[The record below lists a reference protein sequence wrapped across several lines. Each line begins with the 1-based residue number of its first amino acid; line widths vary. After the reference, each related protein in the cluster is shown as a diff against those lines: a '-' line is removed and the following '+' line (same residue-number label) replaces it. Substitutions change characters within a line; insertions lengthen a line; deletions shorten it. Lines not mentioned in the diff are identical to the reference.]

1 MQTSKDL
8 IEQFGVEEA
17 VCRAL
22 AIISGHTQKI
32 QQRSL
37 LWAVEGYITV
47 IIRVKSEIQS
57 TAYIWNILKK
67 SFSQSLV
74 DGVKGVK
81 LLKNKQGAAFD
92 IPESLKSEV
101 MEILVSNG
109 TNKAFTVEFP
119 TELPDLVED
128 DRSRMMGQGGYGG
141 GSGGGYGNRNYGNGN
156 SYGNRGDGMRG
167 GGRGGSGGS
176 GASGAGGNSR
186 YGGEK
191 LTHNK
196 LFVGNLGY
204 NTADNNLRGGFE
216 SQGLSVVDAFT
227 IKGKFVIT

>member
-1 MQTSKDL
+1 M
-8 IEQFGVEEA
+8 IEQFGIEESL
-17 VCRAL
+17 CRAL

-57 TAYIWNILKK
+57 ISYVWNILRRH
-67 SFSQSLV
+67 FSQAVV

-81 LLKNKQGAAFD
+81 MLKNKQGAAFD
-92 IPESLKSEV
+92 IPESLKGEV
-101 MEILVSNG
+101 MEVLISSGANQP
-109 TNKAFTVEFP
+109 FSVEFP
-119 TELPDLVED
+119 SELPDLVED
-128 DRSRMMGQGGYGG
+128 DRSRMMGQGM
-141 GSGGGYGNRNYGNGN
+141 
-156 SYGNRGDGMRG
+156 GMG
-167 GGRGGSGGS
+167 GGRGGYGRDQGGYS
-176 GASGAGGNSR
+176 RGGYSNGYGNRGGDMGRGRGGGGGGGNSR

-204 NTADNNLRGGFE
+204 DTAENSLRSNFE
-216 SQGLSVVDAFT
+216 KQGLGVSDAFI
-227 IKGKFVIT
+227 IKGKIR